1 MDVGIMPFD
10 IWTIPDESDLS
21 EVRDILVENGMFN
34 PDRSGTDHPDEEW
47 TDEIV
52 YEQNENFT
60 KWIEYDQMQ
69 SLKEAFPEEYKNA

>member
-1 MDVGIMPFD
+1 MPFD

-34 PDRSGTDHPDEEW
+34 PDRSGTDHLDEEW

-52 YEQNENFT
+52 YEQNMNFAEC
-60 KWIEYDQMQ
+60 IELDQTR
-69 SLKEAFPEEYKNA
+69 SLSEAFPEGY